1 MSDYQEL
8 KEQLPFP
15 YNQDLGKVLTH
26 LDRRTPFSRERLA
39 NDPVTAAYLAAAM
52 RLVARHL
59 GPDPV
64 RTALDPHDGNSLD
77 RPLLSFL
84 SQRAIAAEVANNP
97 DPFPRQGNVSTLRSR
112 WKSQSDFVA
121 DLINFVMWPG
131 NYPADFYDEVAA
143 GTERL
148 LDGPDMVDAVH
159 DLAYL
164 NVRDAVSLP
173 AFRLGFAAMTS
184 AEGDEVIGEAVSAS
198 YTGFLEPWKE
208 VYAALLQA
216 RHMQLRPGITLDD
229 IANLLAAT
237 VDGLALRSIG
247 DPSSDL
253 IDHERRRSLLGTMA
267 LAVMHSCLE
276 PAESADGMTL
286 EDAVRVKVYGPAG
299 TGSNSKPAR
308 TDTPGRRDCRRS
320 DNSP

>member
-1 MSDYQEL
+1 MSDHQEL
-8 KEQLPFP
+8 KGQLPFP

-64 RTALDPHDGNSLD
+64 RTPLDPHDGNSLD

-84 SQRAIAAEVANNP
+84 SQRAIAAEVAANP
-97 DPFPRQGNVSTLRSR
+97 APFPRQGNVSTLRSR
-112 WKSQSDFVA
+112 WRSQSDFVA
-121 DLINFVMWPG
+121 DLINFVMWTG
-131 NYPADFYDEVAA
+131 NYPPGFYDQVAA

-148 LDGPDMVDAVH
+148 LEGPDMVDAVH

-173 AFRLGFAAMTS
+173 AFRLGFAAMVS
-184 AEGDEVIGEAVSAS
+184 AEGDDVIGEAISAS
-198 YTGFLEPWKE
+198 YEGFLGPWKE
-208 VYAALLQA
+208 VYAALMQA
-216 RHMQLRPGITLDD
+216 RQLQLRPGITLDD
-229 IANLLAAT
+229 VANLLAAT

-247 DPSSDL
+247 DPRSDL
-253 IDHERRRSLLGTMA
+253 IDHERQRSLLGTMA
-267 LAVMHSCLE
+267 LAVVHSCFEPVENAEGTALE
-276 PAESADGMTL
+276 E
-286 EDAVRVKVYGPAG
+286 AVRRMVYGHVGAGSGSDPSRAG
-299 TGSNSKPAR
+299 TG
-308 TDTPGRRDCRRS
+308 GRRDGL
-320 DNSP
+320 DSPGR

>member
-1 MSDYQEL
+1 MSDHQEL
-8 KEQLPFP
+8 KGQLPFP

-64 RTALDPHDGNSLD
+64 RTPLDPHDGNSLD

-84 SQRAIAAEVANNP
+84 SQRAIAAEVAANP
-97 DPFPRQGNVSTLRSR
+97 APFPRQGNVSTLRSR
-112 WKSQSDFVA
+112 WRSQSDFVA
-121 DLINFVMWPG
+121 DLINFVMWTG
-131 NYPADFYDEVAA
+131 NYPPGFYDQVAT

-148 LDGPDMVDAVH
+148 LEGPDMVDAVH

-173 AFRLGFAAMTS
+173 AFRLGFAAMVS
-184 AEGDEVIGEAVSAS
+184 AEGDDVIGEAISAS
-198 YTGFLEPWKE
+198 YEGFLGPWKE
-208 VYAALLQA
+208 VYAALMQA
-216 RHMQLRPGITLDD
+216 RQLQLRPGITLDD
-229 IANLLAAT
+229 VANLLAAT

-247 DPSSDL
+247 DPRSDL
-253 IDHERRRSLLGTMA
+253 IDHERQRSLLGTMA
-267 LAVMHSCLE
+267 LAVVHSCFE
-276 PAESADGMTL
+276 PVENAEGTTL
-286 EDAVRVKVYGPAG
+286 EEAVRRMVYGDVGACSGSDPSRTG
-299 TGSNSKPAR
+299 TG
-308 TDTPGRRDCRRS
+308 GRRDGL
-320 DNSP
+320 DSPGR